1 MKIKRIILELLVLIS
16 ISAFAACES
25 SNGEKTTFN
34 SQLLSTRFVEVS
46 QRPDGST
53 VNEMCGDTYIILC
66 DKETRILY
74 LAYFETSYEEITALT
89 PLLGD
94 DGLPQ
99 KYKGSFAG

>member
-46 QRPDGST
+46 QRPDGGT
-53 VNEMCGDTYIILC
+53 VNEMCGDNYIILC

-74 LAYFETSYEEITALT
+74 LAYFNSHDEITALT

-99 KYKGSFAG
+99 KYKGYFVG